1 METSCEYKKDND
13 SCACSGKCM
22 ENTCIPIEHESYAAA
37 SGMPLVTAKIGES
50 GKIVRI
56 SGKTE
61 TRRFLCELGFTIGG
75 YISVVSD
82 ISGNM
87 ILDVKGS
94 RIAIDR
100 GLASKIF
107 FAPE

>member
-1 METSCEYKKDND
+1 
-13 SCACSGKCM
+13 M
-22 ENTCIPIEHESYAAA
+22 ENTCVPIEHEAYAAA
-37 SGMPLVTAKIGES
+37 SGMPLVTAKVGES

-61 TRRFLCELGFTIGG
+61 TRRFLCELGFIIGEC
-75 YISVVSD
+75 ISVVNE

-87 ILDVKGS
+87 ILDVKGA